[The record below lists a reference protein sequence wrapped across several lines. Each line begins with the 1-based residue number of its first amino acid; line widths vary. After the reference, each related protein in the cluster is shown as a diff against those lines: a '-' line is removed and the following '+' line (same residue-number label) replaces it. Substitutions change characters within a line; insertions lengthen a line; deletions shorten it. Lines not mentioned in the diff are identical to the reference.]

1 MRIFQNLNINFLG
14 KRTIFYFISA
24 TLILLGFLNILTR
37 GLHLGIDFKG
47 GTEIAL
53 QFEKP
58 IDITQIR
65 NDVDNLGLGSV
76 EVKTFGSSNDIL
88 LRTDLQE
95 IPANVIPKVKSK
107 IESIISNTFPG
118 LQKHTTDST
127 STTITIKFPDNRT
140 AEILNNKLFEA
151 GFQTS
156 KAIDDTSNTSV
167 IVRFAVS
174 DLLKENL
181 AANYKN
187 NPFIILKEDKVG
199 PKVGQELKKDAV
211 IAVMLS
217 LVVILIYISFRFKFT
232 FAIGAVVALFHDV
245 LITLGLFSVLYGVI
259 PGLNLEFSLTVVAA
273 FLTLIGYSMNDTVV
287 VFDRVREHLKL
298 HKTLPLEENINQ
310 AINKTFSRTIITGLA
325 TVFSIIVLIIFGG
338 EVLRGFAFALFIG
351 MITGTYSSIFVAS
364 AFVLEYA
371 TRAHKKIEF

>member
-1 MRIFQNLNINFLG
+1 MRIFQNLNIDFLG

-24 TLILLGFLNILTR
+24 ILILLGFLNILTR

-118 LQKHTTDST
+118 LQKRTTDST

-156 KAIDDTSNTSV
+156 KAIDDTANTSI
-167 IVRFAVS
+167 IVRLAVS
-174 DLLKENL
+174 DLLKESL
-181 AANYKN
+181 SANYKD

-232 FAIGAVVALFHDV
+232 FAIGAVAALFHDV

-259 PGLNLEFSLTVVAA
+259 PGLNLEFSVTVVAA

-298 HKTLPLEENINQ
+298 HKTLPLEENINR

-325 TVFSIIVLIIFGG
+325 TLFSVIVLIIFGG

-371 TRAHKKIEF
+371 TRTHKKIEF

>member
-1 MRIFQNLNINFLG
+1 MRIFQNLNIDFLG

-24 TLILLGFLNILTR
+24 ILILLGFLNILTR

-118 LQKHTTDST
+118 LQKRTTDST
-127 STTITIKFPDNRT
+127 STTITITFPDSRT

-156 KAIDDTSNTSV
+156 KAIDDTANTSV
-167 IVRFAVS
+167 IVRLTIS

-181 AANYKN
+181 SAMYKG
-187 NPFIILKEDKVG
+187 NP
-199 PKVGQELKKDAV
+199 
-211 IAVMLS
+211 
-217 LVVILIYISFRFKFT
+217 
-232 FAIGAVVALFHDV
+232 
-245 LITLGLFSVLYGVI
+245 
-259 PGLNLEFSLTVVAA
+259 
-273 FLTLIGYSMNDTVV
+273 
-287 VFDRVREHLKL
+287 
-298 HKTLPLEENINQ
+298 
-310 AINKTFSRTIITGLA
+310 
-325 TVFSIIVLIIFGG
+325 
-338 EVLRGFAFALFIG
+338 
-351 MITGTYSSIFVAS
+351 
-364 AFVLEYA
+364 
-371 TRAHKKIEF
+371 